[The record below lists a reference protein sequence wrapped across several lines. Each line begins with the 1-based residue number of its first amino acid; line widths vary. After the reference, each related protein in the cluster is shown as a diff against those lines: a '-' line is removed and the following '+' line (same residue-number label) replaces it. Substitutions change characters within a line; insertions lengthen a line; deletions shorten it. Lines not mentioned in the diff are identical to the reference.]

1 MDITTEL
8 TRQNLLTLI
17 VMIENKLSYESII
30 LYMGYFFNNDNDDLN
45 LWFMI
50 NSGYV
55 EMGVCGD
62 CKTPEE
68 FMVIDKT
75 WKAYRKSMEAAKG
88 EETN

>member
-1 MDITTEL
+1 MEEYICPRCST
-8 TRQNLLTLI
+8 
-17 VMIENKLSYESII
+17 V
-30 LYMGYFFNNDNDDLN
+30 FNNDNDDLN

-55 EMGVCGD
+55 EMGACGD

-88 EETN
+88 KETH